1 MVIFNWNGSQ
11 KCLLSDISYSSSK
24 YYNDFDF
31 YLDDILM
38 KASQKWKIERIL
50 YLALIPIS
58 YWFILFFLSSY
69 SDVNSLNISLSNT
82 TNKILLLIFFIIS
95 MLHIRI
101 QLGKVYEDYFQLN
114 KMKLYSL
121 ITDGIIG
128 ISFLLFLPV
137 LFF

>member
-24 YYNDFDF
+24 YNNDFNF
-31 YLDDILM
+31 YLDGILM

-50 YLALIPIS
+50 YIVLIPIS
-58 YWFILFFLSSY
+58 YWFILFFLNSY
-69 SDVNSLNISLSNT
+69 SDVNSLNISLST
-82 TNKILLLIFFIIS
+82 TINKILLLVFFTIS
-95 MLHIRI
+95 VLHIKI

-114 KMKLYSL
+114 KIKLYSL
-121 ITDGIIG
+121 ATDCIIG

-137 LFF
+137 LFI

>member
-1 MVIFNWNGSQ
+1 
-11 KCLLSDISYSSSK
+11 
-24 YYNDFDF
+24 
-31 YLDDILM
+31 M

-69 SDVNSLNISLSNT
+69 SDVNSLVISLST
-82 TNKILLLIFFIIS
+82 STNKILLLIFFIIS

-121 ITDGIIG
+121 ITDFIIG
-128 ISFLLFLPV
+128 ISFLFFLPV

>member
-1 MVIFNWNGSQ
+1 
-11 KCLLSDISYSSSK
+11 
-24 YYNDFDF
+24 
-31 YLDDILM
+31 M
-38 KASQKWKIERIL
+38 KASQKWKIERVL
-50 YLALIPIS
+50 YLVLIPIS

-69 SDVNSLNISLSNT
+69 SDVNSFNISLSASA
-82 TNKILLLIFFIIS
+82 NKILLLIFFIIS

-128 ISFLLFLPV
+128 ISFLFFLPV
-137 LFF
+137 LFI

>member
-1 MVIFNWNGSQ
+1 
-11 KCLLSDISYSSSK
+11 
-24 YYNDFDF
+24 
-31 YLDDILM
+31 M

-69 SDVNSLNISLSNT
+69 SDVNSLAISLSAS

-128 ISFLLFLPV
+128 ISFLFFLPV
-137 LFF
+137 LFI

>member
-1 MVIFNWNGSQ
+1 
-11 KCLLSDISYSSSK
+11 
-24 YYNDFDF
+24 
-31 YLDDILM
+31 M

-58 YWFILFFLSSY
+58 YWFILFFFSSY
-69 SDVNSLNISLSNT
+69 SDVNSLNISLSTT

-121 ITDGIIG
+121 ITDCIIG
-128 ISFLLFLPV
+128 ISFFFFLPV
-137 LFF
+137 LFI

>member
-1 MVIFNWNGSQ
+1 
-11 KCLLSDISYSSSK
+11 
-24 YYNDFDF
+24 
-31 YLDDILM
+31 M

-121 ITDGIIG
+121 ITDCIIG
-128 ISFLLFLPV
+128 ISFLFFLPV
-137 LFF
+137 LFT

>member
-1 MVIFNWNGSQ
+1 
-11 KCLLSDISYSSSK
+11 
-24 YYNDFDF
+24 
-31 YLDDILM
+31 M

-69 SDVNSLNISLSNT
+69 SDVNSLVISLST
-82 TNKILLLIFFIIS
+82 STNKILLLIFFIIS

-121 ITDGIIG
+121 ITDAIIG
-128 ISFLLFLPV
+128 ISFLFFLPV
-137 LFF
+137 LFI

>member
-1 MVIFNWNGSQ
+1 
-11 KCLLSDISYSSSK
+11 
-24 YYNDFDF
+24 
-31 YLDDILM
+31 M

-69 SDVNSLNISLSNT
+69 SDVNSLNISLSSA
-82 TNKILLLIFFIIS
+82 TNKILLLIFFTIS

-128 ISFLLFLPV
+128 ISFLFFLPV
-137 LFF
+137 LLI

>member
-1 MVIFNWNGSQ
+1 
-11 KCLLSDISYSSSK
+11 
-24 YYNDFDF
+24 
-31 YLDDILM
+31 M

-69 SDVNSLNISLSNT
+69 SDVNSLNISLSTT
-82 TNKILLLIFFIIS
+82 TNKILLLIFFVIS

-101 QLGKVYEDYFQLN
+101 QLGKVYEDYFQLS

-121 ITDGIIG
+121 ITDGIIS

-137 LFF
+137 LFI

>member
-1 MVIFNWNGSQ
+1 
-11 KCLLSDISYSSSK
+11 
-24 YYNDFDF
+24 
-31 YLDDILM
+31 M

-69 SDVNSLNISLSNT
+69 SDVNSLNISLSTT

-121 ITDGIIG
+121 ITDCIIG
-128 ISFLLFLPV
+128 ISFFFFLPV
-137 LFF
+137 LFI

>member
-1 MVIFNWNGSQ
+1 
-11 KCLLSDISYSSSK
+11 
-24 YYNDFDF
+24 
-31 YLDDILM
+31 M

-69 SDVNSLNISLSNT
+69 SDVNSFNISLSASA
-82 TNKILLLIFFIIS
+82 NKILLLIFFFIS
-95 MLHIRI
+95 MLNIRI

-121 ITDGIIG
+121 TTDGIIG
-128 ISFLLFLPV
+128 LSFLFFLPV
-137 LFF
+137 LFI

>member
-1 MVIFNWNGSQ
+1 
-11 KCLLSDISYSSSK
+11 
-24 YYNDFDF
+24 
-31 YLDDILM
+31 M

-69 SDVNSLNISLSNT
+69 SDVNSLNISLSTN

-101 QLGKVYEDYFQLN
+101 QLGKAYEDYFQLN

-121 ITDGIIG
+121 ITDAIIG
-128 ISFLLFLPV
+128 ISFLFFLPV
-137 LFF
+137 LFI